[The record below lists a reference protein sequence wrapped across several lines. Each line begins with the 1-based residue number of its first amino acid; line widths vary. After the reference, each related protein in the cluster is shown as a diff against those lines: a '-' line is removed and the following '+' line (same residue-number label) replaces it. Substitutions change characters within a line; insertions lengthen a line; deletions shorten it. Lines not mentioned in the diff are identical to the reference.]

1 MRPDDRDSLDQF
13 LYISDKLTLPHMK
26 RELPGAG
33 IFRTYHD
40 DLRLTLDGQTKGIWR
55 LPGWMHPDN
64 GCRLSC
70 NEKPNKWS
78 YLSDGRAR
86 LESAD
91 IGQEFVL
98 TIPNHL
104 GAQADVWLRSIIET
118 HGSFPGR

>member
-1 MRPDDRDSLDQF
+1 MRPDDRDCLDQF
-13 LYISDKLTLPHMK
+13 LYISDKLTLPDMK

-64 GCRLSC
+64 GSRLSC
-70 NEKPNKWS
+70 NENTDKWR
-78 YLSDGRAR
+78 YLPDGRAR
-86 LESAD
+86 LESTD

-98 TIPNHL
+98 TIPDRL
-104 GAQADVWLRSIIET
+104 GDQADTWLRTMIEA
-118 HGSFPGR
+118 HGTA